1 MHTKSNQ
8 LINEK
13 SPYLLQH
20 ANNPVDWY
28 PWGNTAFVKAKL
40 EDKPIFLSIGYST
53 CHWCHVMERESFEDA
68 EVAALL
74 NQYFVAIKVDREERP
89 DVDHIYMKAC
99 QIMTGQGG
107 WPLTII
113 MTAEKRP
120 FFAGTYFP
128 KHQQHG
134 RPGLM
139 EILKAVKS
147 KWTADRGTLLSQAEG
162 LSQAVISLVSAG
174 EGEESH
180 VLPEQLLD
188 LAYENMRQNFDPV
201 FGGFSQAP
209 KFPTPHYLMFLLRY
223 WKKTGKA
230 EALQMVEK
238 TLTSMQQGGIYDHVG
253 GGFARYSTDERWLV
267 PHFEKMLYDN
277 ALLLIAYVEAYQCTG
292 KQGYADIAEQIVS
305 YIKRDMND
313 VRGGFYSAEDAD
325 SEGVE
330 GKFYLFT
337 QQEVIDL
344 LGEAE
349 GKIFCAYYG
358 ITAQGNFMQP
368 RNILNTIGRTM
379 ADFAKA
385 NQLAEADL
393 IEILDKGREKLFAVR
408 KSRVAPYKDDKVLTA
423 WNALMIAALAIAG
436 RVLQKDDYVAMAKR
450 AMRFIEE
457 KLIQHR
463 RVLVRYREEEAALPA
478 YVDDYAFLIWAF
490 VELYESTYE
499 LGFLKRAKDLALQMK
514 TLFYDQEKG
523 GFFFSGVDVES
534 LLVRHK
540 ELYDGAIPSGNSV
553 AILALQ
559 RLADLTG
566 NEEFKTMAK
575 ESMRFFMAKVQSVPE
590 AHTFF
595 LAGIMQDLT
604 PGQKLVI
611 AAPSKEI
618 AVKDTTE
625 KIQRYFLPHTAIVLY
640 ATDQKN
646 EIAAEFPDLV
656 AQLPDAEQTTIY
668 LCKDFHCL
676 PPITDLGTFEKVL
689 YTL

>member
-1 MHTKSNQ
+1 MHAKQNR

-28 PWGNTAFVKAKL
+28 PWGNEAFVLAKL

-68 EVAALL
+68 KVAALL
-74 NQYFVAIKVDREERP
+74 REHFVAIKVDREERP
-89 DVDHIYMKAC
+89 DIDHIYMKAC

-128 KHQQHG
+128 KHQQNG

-139 EILKAVKS
+139 EILKAVKN
-147 KWTADRGTLLSQAEG
+147 KWNDDRGALLSQAEG
-162 LSQAVISLVSAG
+162 LSQAVISAASAG
-174 EGEESH
+174 EGEESG
-180 VLPEQLLD
+180 VLPKQLLD
-188 LAYENMRQNFDPV
+188 LAYQSMRQNFDPV

-209 KFPTPHYLMFLLRY
+209 KFPAPHNLMFLLRY
-223 WKKTGKA
+223 WKKTRKA

-238 TLTSMQQGGIYDHVG
+238 TLTAMQQGGIYDHVG
-253 GGFARYSTDERWLV
+253 GGFSRYSTDDRWLV

-292 KQGYADIAEQIVS
+292 KQLYADIAEQIIS
-305 YIKRDMND
+305 YIKRDMTD
-313 VRGGFYSAEDAD
+313 DAGGFYSAEDAD
-325 SEGVE
+325 SEGIE

-337 QQEVIDL
+337 RQEVIGL
-344 LGEAE
+344 LGEAQ
-349 GKIFCAYYG
+349 GKIFCAYYD
-358 ITAQGNFMQP
+358 ITEQGNFMQP
-368 RNILNTIGRTM
+368 RNILNTIGKSVTE
-379 ADFAKA
+379 FAKE
-385 NQLAEADL
+385 NQLTEATL
-393 IEILDKGREKLFAVR
+393 IELLAKGREKLFAMR
-408 KSRVAPYKDDKVLTA
+408 KMRVAPYKDDKILTA

-436 RVLQKDDYVAMAKR
+436 RVLQRNDYVAMAKQ
-450 AMRFIEE
+450 AMCFIED

-463 RVLVRYREEEAALPA
+463 RVLVRYREAEAALPA
-478 YVDDYAFLIWAF
+478 YLDDYAFLVWAL

-499 LGFLKRAKDLALQMK
+499 LVFLKRAKDLAMQMK

-523 GFFFSGVDVES
+523 GFFFTGLDVES

-553 AILALQ
+553 AVIALQ
-559 RLADLTG
+559 RLTDLTG
-566 NEEFKTMAK
+566 NAEFKAMAEK
-575 ESMRFFMAKVQSVPE
+575 SMHFFMAKVQSIPE
-590 AHTFF
+590 AYTFF
-595 LAGIMQDLT
+595 LAGVMQSLT
-604 PGQKLVI
+604 LEQKLVI
-611 AAPSKEI
+611 AAPTKEI
-618 AVKDTTE
+618 AIKDTAE
-625 KIQRYFLPHTAIVLY
+625 KIQRYFLPHTAVLMY
-640 ATDQKN
+640 AADQKN
-646 EIAAEFPDLV
+646 EIAAEFPEL
-656 AQLPDAEQTTIY
+656 ARQLPDAEETTIY

-676 PPITDLGTFEKVL
+676 PPITDLGIFEKVL